1 MFLRKLC
8 CLDRTGNPVRN
19 MRSGSAAAAVMAAG
33 REETVLTGGIAVSA
47 QEETADLRKPGNRLL
62 KPDRSR
68 LLKEQKQQNKIR
80 SGSNSQLPDGASH
93 RQRGRRLQPHHESI
107 HAGLQP
113 FLSSDLCFRKT
124 ESIHECCIPAVRS
137 GYETARLAFR
147 TWLFQIWSLQSFLRY
162 VHSEGMITRHW
173 TAVFFSYRGSTS
185 LYMSGLT
192 GMSNSPMYSRT
203 SAPRLCLWFE
213 RPSSRDPST
222 PLISQ

>member
-8 CLDRTGNPVRN
+8 CLDRTGNQVRN

-47 QEETADLRKPGNRLL
+47 PEETADLRKPGNRLL

-68 LLKEQKQQNKIR
+68 LLKKQKQQNKIR

-93 RQRGRRLQPHHESI
+93 RQRGRRLQPHHESN

-147 TWLFQIWSLQSFLRY
+147 TWLFQIWRLQSFLRC

-203 SAPRLCLWFE
+203 SAPRLCLWFD

>member
-8 CLDRTGNPVRN
+8 CLDRTENPVRN

-33 REETVLTGGIAVSA
+33 MEETVLTGGIAVSA
-47 QEETADLRKPGNRLL
+47 PEETADLRKPGNRLL

-68 LLKEQKQQNKIR
+68 LLKKQKQQNKIR
-80 SGSNSQLPDGASH
+80 SSSNSQLPDGASH
-93 RQRGRRLQPHHESI
+93 RQRGRRLQPHHESN